1 MRASANNLSVFFC
14 YQKWGKDDFFR
25 HCAALRRF
33 SALKRGDDSGFFA
46 KNDPI
51 AIAIPSLSQSHCFN
65 VKRIIF
71 LSVSE
76 QNKKGKNFFRR
87 GSPYS
92 GCIAPAA
99 WL

>member
-1 MRASANNLSVFFC
+1 M
-14 YQKWGKDDFFR
+14 
-25 HCAALRRF
+25 
-33 SALKRGDDSGFFA
+33 
-46 KNDPI
+46 
-51 AIAIPSLSQSHCFN
+51 
-65 VKRIIF
+65 KRIIF